1 MIPSPPPTQ
10 CLNMKYCEIQMVKC
24 NLYIFLIVKITQFA
38 VIEVFVPIVI
48 KCGSLQDLKKAIKK
62 KERK

>member
-1 MIPSPPPTQ
+1 
-10 CLNMKYCEIQMVKC
+10 MVKC

-38 VIEVFVPIVI
+38 VIEVFVLIVI
-48 KCGSLQDLKKAIKK
+48 KRGSLQDLKKAIKK

>member
-1 MIPSPPPTQ
+1 
-10 CLNMKYCEIQMVKC
+10 MVKC